1 MTKMK
6 FPSFK
11 FPFFKRNNDSGQ
23 SFDSR
28 SSNEGTPTP
37 PSSVNIFGWLKLAAA
52 VVVLAIVAFNSFKV
66 VPRGYV
72 ATQSVFGV
80 LDPQPLLAGF
90 NIINPL
96 SSITLHNVLVTPKQA
111 VAKSG
116 SHDLQKVTTKVTV
129 SYNLVDSQAPVFF
142 REYGSIENF
151 IEAILDPAIQESVK
165 AATAHFTATDLWT
178 KRETV
183 RDEIEQFV
191 RANVASAMASKKAP
205 GTVTINRVTLDNLD
219 FTPMFAAALE
229 ANVKAIN
236 DAGRA
241 VNEGKKLIAD
251 AEGDAQSIKAK
262 ADAEAYATLQIATKE
277 AEAIRRESA
286 ALRDSPDLVELTA
299 ITRWKGKVPRFNG
312 TMPMNAAPDVVP
324 AAAPAAAQTK

>member
-1 MTKMK
+1 MK

-11 FPFFKRNNDSGQ
+11 FPFFKRNSDSGQ
-23 SFDSR
+23 SSDNR
-28 SSNEGTPTP
+28 SGFASEGTPTP
-37 PSSVNIFGWLKLAAA
+37 PSSVNIFGWLKLAAL
-52 VVVLAIVAFNSFKV
+52 VVVLAIVAFNSYKV

-72 ATQSVFGV
+72 ATKSVFGV

-129 SYNLVDSQAPVFF
+129 SYNLVDSQTPVFF
-142 REYGSIENF
+142 KEYGSIENF

-191 RANVASAMASKKAP
+191 RTNVATAMASKKAP
-205 GTVTINRVTLDNLD
+205 GTVAINRVTLDNLD

-299 ITRWKGKVPRFNG
+299 ITRWKGKVPRYNG
-312 TMPMNAAPDVVP
+312 TMPMNAAPDVAP
-324 AAAPAAAQTK
+324 AAAPAAAPIK

>member
-1 MTKMK
+1 MK

-11 FPFFKRNNDSGQ
+11 FPFFKRNDSGQ
-23 SFDSR
+23 SSDNRFAFAS
-28 SSNEGTPTP
+28 EGTPP
-37 PSSVNIFGWLKLAAA
+37 APSSFNILGLLKLVAI
-52 VVVLAIVAFNSFKV
+52 VVVLAIVAVNSYKV

-72 ATQSVFGV
+72 ATKSVFGV

-129 SYNLVDSQAPVFF
+129 SYNLVESQTPVFF
-142 REYGSIENF
+142 KEYGSIENF

-191 RANVASAMASKKAP
+191 RSNVATAMASKKAP
-205 GTVTINRVTLDNLD
+205 GTVAINRVTLDNLD

-299 ITRWKGKVPRFNG
+299 INRWKGKVPRYNG
-312 TMPMNAAPDVVP
+312 TMPMNAAPDV
-324 AAAPAAAQTK
+324 APAVAPAK